1 MTDFE
6 QLQIDPSSLKSYVVL
21 VKDEGVGYRGP
32 LLTYSDLACAWSHFV
47 EMLSK
52 YPGDTSSF
60 KLYCVGEFFP
70 LASSPLQIYD
80 EMIEITA
87 ERASV
92 DGIFDKYLFDLVDHF
107 FTKNEGSIYKL
118 ALKSA
123 EDPDDLLSDELRR
136 SLEVISNGQ

>member
-6 QLQIDPSSLKSYVVL
+6 QLSIDPESLKSYIVL
-21 VKDEGVGYRGP
+21 VKDEGIGYRGP
-32 LLTYSDLACAWSHFV
+32 FLTYSDLACAWAHFV

-70 LASSPLQIYD
+70 LKADPIHLYD
-80 EMIEITA
+80 EMIEVTA
-87 ERASV
+87 DRASS

-123 EDPDDLLSDELRR
+123 ENPDDLLSDELRR
-136 SLEVISNGQ
+136 SLEVKVNG